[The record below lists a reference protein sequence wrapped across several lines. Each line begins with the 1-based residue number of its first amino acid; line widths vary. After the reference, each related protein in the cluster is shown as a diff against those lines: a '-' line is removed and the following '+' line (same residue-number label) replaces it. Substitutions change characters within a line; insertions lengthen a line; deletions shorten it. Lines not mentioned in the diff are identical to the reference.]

1 VVVAIFFPPRAA
13 HRAGPAEERPG
24 HFPVMVLMQ
33 DVFGCG
39 TTRGV
44 VMSATSGEKRRRK
57 RERQFLDFYDT
68 MSMRATVAGVG
79 GGIALLLW
87 VAARSMFRI

>member
-1 VVVAIFFPPRAA
+1 
-13 HRAGPAEERPG
+13 
-24 HFPVMVLMQ
+24 
-33 DVFGCG
+33 
-39 TTRGV
+39 
-44 VMSATSGEKRRRK
+44 MSATSGEKRRRK